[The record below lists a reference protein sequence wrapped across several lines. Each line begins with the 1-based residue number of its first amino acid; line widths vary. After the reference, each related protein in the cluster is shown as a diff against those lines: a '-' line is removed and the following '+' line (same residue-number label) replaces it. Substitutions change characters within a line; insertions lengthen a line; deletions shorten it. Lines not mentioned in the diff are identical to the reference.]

1 MIQYDI
7 IIRPVV
13 TEKTSIQKEDFNQV
27 SFEVDRRANR
37 VEIRRAIEKIFN
49 VKVADVKTMQVKGKV
64 KQRGRIVGKR
74 KDWKKAIVKLMPGE
88 RIDFFEGVGNLGA
101 NHGNQARK
109 TNISRT
115 PLSNLFNV

>member
-7 IIRPVV
+7 IIRPVI

-37 VEIRRAIEKIFN
+37 VEIQRAIEKIF
-49 VKVADVKTMQVKGKV
+49 KVRVAGVKTMQVKGKT
-64 KQRGRIVGKR
+64 KQRGRVVGKR

-88 RIDFFEGVGNLGA
+88 RIDFFEGV
-101 NHGNQARK
+101 
-109 TNISRT
+109 
-115 PLSNLFNV
+115 